1 MKHHHIIQP
10 DLSTGREKN
19 SAPGMSCASFRVM
32 FLFLVLA
39 LIFLNGCSTTRLT
52 RPKLPSRS
60 WTFARKTY
68 YTIMPDSIEYSEPTR
83 LGLRTMNL
91 ERMVSQDPKK
101 VLLQLEESYNRAQI
115 PEVASIMAEVSFKEG
130 KRQEENR
137 FVSDPS
143 CLKMAE
149 WYLRAAKYAYIF
161 LFDPRIEAKRNPYS
175 PIFQNV
181 CLIYN
186 ESTKRLLRLA
196 GCGSENKNFITSGGI
211 QIDLPDQPRDVQVSM
226 RSQEWKIEDF
236 DWFRFSSDFEVTGLK
251 NRFLRY
257 GLGVPLIAKCR
268 EVYKRDIRFH
278 YCLPEHCVPMT
289 AFLYFENEVPKVEL
303 IDTLECL
310 TAKVG
315 NVSIPLE
322 VDHTTPL
329 AYGFELTVKTD
340 ALDGAT
346 LGLLNPD
353 SLMKET
359 RDGNRKLKGFY
370 MPQAYDS
377 QKIPVVMIHGLW
389 SSAMSWMEMYN
400 TLTNLPEIREKY
412 QFWFYFYP
420 NGQPFWVS
428 SVQFRDDLEQLRKEL
443 DPNRENANLD
453 QIVLIGHSM
462 GGLIASMQTLDSHEV
477 LWNLITSTPVEDLPG
492 DPESNQEVARWFHLK
507 PNPSIACVITL
518 GTPFRGS
525 GFANS
530 AIRNLTGM
538 LGHKASIVETN
549 LKKFR
554 KQNKKFIQN
563 DELLK
568 YETAID
574 SLQKGTIFWDG
585 LAQCEPAAWVQYR
598 NIIAKLTSKERA
610 SSDGVVSIESAT
622 QPWQVAET
630 SYVTSLHSEITKSP
644 EAIVDVATILMKRL
658 NPSKKVELPYQ
669 SLPQT
674 LPMGDNSE
682 DP

>member
-1 MKHHHIIQP
+1 M
-10 DLSTGREKN
+10 R
-19 SAPGMSCASFRVM
+19 CASFRVM
-32 FLFLVLA
+32 FLFLALA
-39 LIFLNGCSTTRLT
+39 LVLLSGCATTRLT
-52 RPKLPSRS
+52 RTRLPSQTM
-60 WTFARKTY
+60 TFARKTY
-68 YTIMPDSIEYSEPTR
+68 YTIMPDSIEYTEPTR
-83 LGLRTMNL
+83 LGLSTLNL
-91 ERMVSQDPKK
+91 ERLASQDPKQA
-101 VLLQLEESYNRAQI
+101 LLQLEESYSHVQV
-115 PEVASIMAEVSFKEG
+115 PELASIMAEIAFKEG
-130 KRQEENR
+130 KRQEEHR

-143 CLKMAE
+143 CRKMAE
-149 WYLRAAKYAYIF
+149 WYLRAVKYAYLF

-196 GCGSENKNFITSGGI
+196 GCGSEKADFITGEGI
-211 QIDLPDQPRDVQVSM
+211 QIDLPDQPRNLQVNM
-226 RSQEWKIEDF
+226 RSREWKVEDF

-251 NRFLRY
+251 NRFRRY
-257 GLGVPLIAKCR
+257 GLGVPLVAKCR
-268 EVYKRDIRFH
+268 EVCKRDVRFR

-289 AFLYFENEVPKVEL
+289 VFLYFENDVPKLEF
-303 IDTLECL
+303 IDTLESM
-310 TAKVG
+310 TAQVG

-322 VDHTTPL
+322 IDHTTPL
-329 AYGFELTVKTD
+329 AYGFELTVKTN

-346 LGLLNPD
+346 IGLLNPD

-359 RDGNRKLKGFY
+359 QDGSRKLKGFY

-377 QKIPVVMIHGLW
+377 QKIPVVMVHGLW
-389 SSAMSWMEMYN
+389 SSAMTWMEMYN

-428 SVQFRDDLEQLRKEL
+428 AVQFRDDLEMLRQDL
-443 DPNRENANLD
+443 DPQRENANLD

-462 GGLIASMQTLDSHEV
+462 GGLVSSMQTLDSKEI

-492 DPESNQEVARWFHLK
+492 DPDSNQEVARWFHLK

-530 AIRNLTGM
+530 PLRNIAEM
-538 LGHKASIVETN
+538 VGHKASIVETN

-563 DELLK
+563 DELLN
-568 YETAID
+568 YETALD

-585 LAQCEPAAWVQYR
+585 LAQCEPASWVEYR
-598 NIIAKLTSKERA
+598 NVIGKLKEKEGTN
-610 SSDGVVSIESAT
+610 SDGVVSIESAT
-622 QPWQVAET
+622 QPWGMAQT
-630 SYVTSLHSEITKSP
+630 SYVTSLHREITKNP
-644 EAIVDVATILMKRL
+644 EAIKDVATILMERL
-658 NPSKKVELPYQ
+658 NPAKNPKFQTLSP
-669 SLPQT
+669 PQT
-674 LPMGDNSE
+674 SPTAGNSE
-682 DP
+682 GP